1 MHLIEADSE
10 RTQLPLIFYVAVDY
24 TDVFKSIVLFEVFI
38 AIVPILIAI
47 ASLVLIIFIRNRM
60 LSPIT
65 RLTERLS
72 KIDENTSIYD
82 IASSEGILEIDT
94 ANDKLSQVL
103 FDMQDLKIR
112 EYHAQ
117 LELKKDRT
125 QLLKRVKS
133 DLTSI

>member
-1 MHLIEADSE
+1 
-10 RTQLPLIFYVAVDY
+10 
-24 TDVFKSIVLFEVFI
+24 
-38 AIVPILIAI
+38 
-47 ASLVLIIFIRNRM
+47 M

-117 LELKKDRT
+117 LELKRSNST
-125 QLLKRVKS
+125 
-133 DLTSI
+133 T